1 MPSPTT
7 AFRVRQF
14 VGRASARDPPANV
27 GFEQARRSDQDRGV
41 IIRAMRRV
49 LLVWVF
55 LLAALPVI
63 SAQRAEAP
71 QDCRVVGR
79 SGGRRPGEI
88 PFRLEIA
95 QNGAQVQGFF
105 FEGDRKVGST
115 SGAFENRRLKLR
127 IRLPQHDARSDVRRR
142 PIHAGHTT
150 TTEQTGERAG
160 RRWRFADAGSL
171 PVAASTA
178 ETPQVAGNW
187 VMYRT
192 APDGSKLDVSW
203 RLYLRQ
209 SGSAVSGAILKT
221 SGDSGALTGRWNGNT
236 LVLSHFAGERPLLLE
251 AHLNA
256 DGTLGITLDRRFT
269 YRAARTNE
277 ARAKGIPEP
286 PDPSRFT
293 SVKDPTAPFH
303 FSGLALDGRRVSDAD
318 PEFRGKA
325 VVLSIG
331 GTWCP
336 NCHDEVPFLVELYK
350 QFHARGLEVVGLS
363 FELDSDLARARP
375 RVLAF
380 IKRYGVQFPM
390 LVPGTPDEVSSKL
403 PQLVN
408 FGVYPTTIFLGRDG
422 RVRSVHAGFASAA
435 TGEEHERLEREER
448 ELVEQLLAENPQGTA
463 RKAAS
468 IRIEIGES

>member
-1 MPSPTT
+1 MRRALIVSALLLT
-7 AFRVRQF
+7 ALPIT
-14 VGRASARDPPANV
+14 SAP
-27 GFEQARRSDQDRGV
+27 Q
-41 IIRAMRRV
+41 IRA
-49 LLVWVF
+49 
-55 LLAALPVI
+55 PKI
-63 SAQRAEAP
+63 SGLWDAVA
-71 QDCRVVGR
+71 VVADQA
-79 SGGRRPGEI
+79 EI
-88 PFRLEIA
+88 PFRFEIA
-95 QNGAQVQGFF
+95 QNGAQIQGFF

-115 SGAFENRRLKLR
+115 SGAFENGKLTLGYDFLNTTLEATFDGGQFSGMYR
-127 IRLPQHDARSDVRRR
+127 NNGTNAPPLQIR
-142 PIHAGHTT
+142 
-150 TTEQTGERAG
+150 G
-160 RRWRFADAGSL
+160 RRFA
-171 PVAASTA
+171 PVAAST
-178 ETPQVAGNW
+178 ESTPQVAGNW

-251 AHLNA
+251 AKLNA
-256 DGTLGITLDRRFT
+256 DGTLGITLDRKFT

-277 ARAKGIPEP
+277 ALAKGLPEP

-293 SVKDPTAPFH
+293 SVKDPTAAFH
-303 FSGLALDGRRVSDAD
+303 FSGLALDGHKVSDAD

-336 NCHDEVPFLVELYK
+336 NCHDEVPFLIELYK
-350 QFHARGLEVVGLS
+350 QFHARGLEVVGLN
-363 FELDSDLARARP
+363 FELDPDLARARL

-380 IKRYGVQFPM
+380 IKRYRVEFPM

-408 FGVYPTTIFLGRDG
+408 FGVYPTTIFIGRDG

-448 ELVEQLLAENPQGTA
+448 ELVEQLLAESPQGST

-468 IRIEIGES
+468 ARRRSVNRDS

>member
-1 MPSPTT
+1 
-7 AFRVRQF
+7 
-14 VGRASARDPPANV
+14 
-27 GFEQARRSDQDRGV
+27 
-41 IIRAMRRV
+41 MRRALIV
-49 LLVWVF
+49 SALL
-55 LLAALPVI
+55 LTALPVT
-63 SAQRAEAP
+63 SAP
-71 QDCRVVGR
+71 QIRGPKISGLWDAVAVVADQA
-79 SGGRRPGEI
+79 EI
-88 PFRLEIA
+88 PFRFEIA

-115 SGAFENRRLKLR
+115 SGAFENGMLTLQYDFLNTTLEATFDGGQFSGTYRNNGTNAPPLQ
-127 IRLPQHDARSDVRRR
+127 IR
-142 PIHAGHTT
+142 
-150 TTEQTGERAG
+150 G
-160 RRWRFADAGSL
+160 RRFV
-171 PVAASTA
+171 PVAPSTDA
-178 ETPQVAGNW
+178 TPQIAGNW

-209 SGSAVSGAILKT
+209 SGSAVTGAILKT

-236 LVLSHFAGERPLLLE
+236 LVLSHFAGERPLLLQ
-251 AHLNA
+251 AKLNP
-256 DGTLGITLDRRFT
+256 DGTLGITLDRKFT

-277 ARAKGIPEP
+277 ALAKGLPEP

-303 FSGLALDGRRVSDAD
+303 FSGLALDGRKVSDAD
-318 PEFRGKA
+318 AEFRGKA

-336 NCHDEVPFLVELYK
+336 NCHDEVPFLIELYK
-350 QFHARGLEVVGLS
+350 QFHARGLEVVGLN
-363 FELDSDLARARP
+363 FELDPDLARARP

-380 IKRYGVQFPM
+380 IKRYGVEFPM

-408 FGVYPTTIFLGRDG
+408 FGVYPTTIFIGRDG

-448 ELVEQLLAENPQGTA
+448 ELVEQLLAENPTGST

-468 IRIEIGES
+468 AQRRSVRRDS

>member
-1 MPSPTT
+1 
-7 AFRVRQF
+7 
-14 VGRASARDPPANV
+14 
-27 GFEQARRSDQDRGV
+27 
-41 IIRAMRRV
+41 MRRV
-49 LLVWVF
+49 LMVSAI
-55 LLAALPVI
+55 LLAALPVT
-63 SAQRAEAP
+63 SAQRIVAP
-71 QDCRVVGR
+71 KIAGLWDAVVVADQA
-79 SGGRRPGEI
+79 EI
-88 PFRLEIA
+88 PFRFEVA
-95 QNGAQVQGFF
+95 QSGAQVQGFF
-105 FEGDRKVGST
+105 FEGDQKVGST
-115 SGAFENRRLKLR
+115 SGAFENGRLKLEYDFLNTTLEATFDGAQFSGTYR
-127 IRLPQHDARSDVRRR
+127 NNGTNAPPLEIR
-142 PIHAGHTT
+142 
-150 TTEQTGERAG
+150 G
-160 RRWRFADAGSL
+160 RRFV

-178 ETPQVAGNW
+178 ATPQVTGNW

-256 DGTLGITLDRRFT
+256 DGTLGIVLDRKFT

-277 ARAKGIPEP
+277 ARAKGLPEP

-303 FSGLALDGRRVSDAD
+303 FSGLALDGRKVSDAD

-325 VVLSIG
+325 VVLTIG

-336 NCHDEVPFLVELYK
+336 NCHDEVPFLVALYK
-350 QFHARGLEVVGLS
+350 QFHAQGLEVVGLN
-363 FELDSDLARARP
+363 FELDPDLARARP

-380 IKRYGVQFPM
+380 IKRYGVEFPM

-408 FGVYPTTIFLGRDG
+408 FGVYPTTIFIGRDG

-435 TGEEHERLEREER
+435 TGEEHQRLEREER
-448 ELVEQLLAENPQGTA
+448 ELVEQLLAENPQGSS

-468 IRIEIGES
+468 ARRGSVNHDS

>member
-1 MPSPTT
+1 M
-7 AFRVRQF
+7 V
-14 VGRASARDPPANV
+14 SA
-27 GFEQARRSDQDRGV
+27 
-41 IIRAMRRV
+41 
-49 LLVWVF
+49 F
-55 LLAALPVI
+55 LLAALPVA
-63 SAQRAEAP
+63 SAP
-71 QDCRVVGR
+71 QVKAPKIAGLWDAVVIANQA
-79 SGGRRPGEI
+79 EI
-88 PFRLEIA
+88 PFRFEIA
-95 QNGAQVQGFF
+95 QNGPQVQGFF

-115 SGAFENRRLKLR
+115 SGAFENGKLR
-127 IRLPQHDARSDVRRR
+127 LEYDFLNTTLEATFEGDQFSGTYRNNAINGATQGPPPLE
-142 PIHAGHTT
+142 IH
-150 TTEQTGERAG
+150 G
-160 RRWRFADAGSL
+160 RRFV

-178 ETPQVAGNW
+178 ETPQITGNW

-221 SGDSGALTGRWNGNT
+221 SGDSGALTGHWNGNT

-251 AHLNA
+251 AHLNG
-256 DGTLGITLDRRFT
+256 DSTLGITLDRKFT
-269 YRAARTNE
+269 YRAARTSE

-303 FSGLALDGRRVSDAD
+303 FGGLALDGHQVTDAD

-325 VVLSIG
+325 VILTIG

-336 NCHDEVPFLVELYK
+336 NCHDEVPFLVALYK
-350 QFHARGLEVVGLS
+350 QFHAQGLEVVGLN
-363 FELDSDLARARP
+363 FELDPNLSQARP

-380 IKRYGVQFPM
+380 IKRYGVEFPM
-390 LVPGTPDEVSSKL
+390 LVPGTPDEVSSRL

-408 FGVYPTTIFLGRDG
+408 FGVYPTTIFIGRDG

-435 TGEEHERLEREER
+435 TGEEHQRLEREER
-448 ELVEQLLAENPQGTA
+448 ELVEQLLAENPQGNSHKAGSA
-463 RKAAS
+463 RGRS
-468 IRIEIGES
+468 VNRDS

>member
-1 MPSPTT
+1 
-7 AFRVRQF
+7 
-14 VGRASARDPPANV
+14 
-27 GFEQARRSDQDRGV
+27 
-41 IIRAMRRV
+41 MRRV
-49 LLVWVF
+49 LTVLAFWLV
-55 LLAALPVI
+55 ALPVA
-63 SAQRAEAP
+63 SAP
-71 QDCRVVGR
+71 QTRASKIAGLWDAVVVLDQT
-79 SGGRRPGEI
+79 EI
-88 PFRLEIA
+88 PFRFEIA

-115 SGAFENRRLKLR
+115 SGAFENGGLKLEYDFLNTTLEATFDGGQFNGTYR
-127 IRLPQHDARSDVRRR
+127 NNGSNGSPLGIR
-142 PIHAGHTT
+142 
-150 TTEQTGERAG
+150 G
-160 RRWRFADAGSL
+160 RRFV

-178 ETPQVAGNW
+178 ETPQIAGNW

-221 SGDSGALTGRWNGNT
+221 SGDTGALTGRWNGNT
-236 LVLSHFAGERPLLLE
+236 LVLSHFDGDRPLLLE
-251 AHLNA
+251 ARLNA
-256 DGTLGITLDRRFT
+256 DGTLGITLDRKFT

-277 ARAKGIPEP
+277 ARAKGLPEP

-303 FSGLALDGRRVSDAD
+303 FSGLALDGHRVSDAD

-336 NCHDEVPFLVELYK
+336 NCHDEVPFLIELYK
-350 QFHARGLEVVGLS
+350 QFHAKGLEVVGLN
-363 FELDSDLARARP
+363 FEIDPDLARARP
-375 RVLAF
+375 HVLAF
-380 IKRYGVQFPM
+380 IKRYGVEFPM

-408 FGVYPTTIFLGRDG
+408 FGVYPTTIFIGRDG

-435 TGEEHERLEREER
+435 TGDEHQRLEREER
-448 ELVEQLLAENPQGTA
+448 ELVEQLLADNPQGNSHKTSSA
-463 RKAAS
+463 RRRS
-468 IRIEIGES
+468 VNRDS

>member
-1 MPSPTT
+1 MPP
-7 AFRVRQF
+7 
-14 VGRASARDPPANV
+14 
-27 GFEQARRSDQDRGV
+27 
-41 IIRAMRRV
+41 MRRA
-49 LLVWVF
+49 LLVSVF
-55 LLAALPVI
+55 LLAALPVT
-63 SAQRAEAP
+63 SAP
-71 QDCRVVGR
+71 QIRPPKIAGLWDAVVTVADHA
-79 SGGRRPGEI
+79 EI
-88 PFRLEIA
+88 PFRFEIA
-95 QNGAQVQGFF
+95 QSGPQVQGFF
-105 FEGDRKVGST
+105 FEGDRKIGST
-115 SGAFENRRLKLR
+115 SGAFENGKLR
-127 IRLPQHDARSDVRRR
+127 LEYDFLNTTLEAAFDGEQFSGTYRNNGTNAPPLQIR
-142 PIHAGHTT
+142 
-150 TTEQTGERAG
+150 G
-160 RRWRFADAGSL
+160 RRFA

-178 ETPQVAGNW
+178 STPQITGNW

-251 AHLNA
+251 AVLNS
-256 DGTLGITLDRRFT
+256 DGTLGITLDRKFT

-277 ARAKGIPEP
+277 ARAKGLPEP

-303 FSGLALDGRRVSDAD
+303 FSGLALDGHKVSDAD

-336 NCHDEVPFLVELYK
+336 NCHDEVPFLVALYK
-350 QFHARGLEVVGLS
+350 QFHAQGLEVVGLN
-363 FELDSDLARARP
+363 FELDPDLAQARP

-380 IKRYGVQFPM
+380 IKRYGVDFPM
-390 LVPGTPDEVSSKL
+390 LVPGTPDEVPSKL

-408 FGVYPTTIFLGRDG
+408 FGVYPTTIFIGRDG

-435 TGEEHERLEREER
+435 TGEEHQRLEREER
-448 ELVEQLLAENPQGTA
+448 ELVEQLLAESPQGNSGKSSSVL
-463 RKAAS
+463 RQS
-468 IRIEIGES
+468 VNDES

>member
-1 MPSPTT
+1 
-7 AFRVRQF
+7 
-14 VGRASARDPPANV
+14 
-27 GFEQARRSDQDRGV
+27 
-41 IIRAMRRV
+41 MRRALIV
-49 LLVWVF
+49 SAF

-63 SAQRAEAP
+63 SAQRPGAP
-71 QDCRVVGR
+71 QIAGLWDAVVVADQVQ
-79 SGGRRPGEI
+79 I
-88 PFRLEIA
+88 PFRLEIV
-95 QNGAQVQGFF
+95 QNGSQVQGFF

-115 SGAFENRRLKLR
+115 SGAFENSRLKLEYDFLNTTLEATFDGGQFIGTYR
-127 IRLPQHDARSDVRRR
+127 DNGTNGGTSGPPLEIR
-142 PIHAGHTT
+142 
-150 TTEQTGERAG
+150 G
-160 RRWRFADAGSL
+160 RRFV

-178 ETPQVAGNW
+178 ETPQIAGNW

-256 DGTLGITLDRRFT
+256 DGTLGITLDRKFT
-269 YRAARTNE
+269 YRAARTTE

-336 NCHDEVPFLVELYK
+336 NCHDEVPFLVALYK
-350 QFHARGLEVVGLS
+350 QFHAQGLEVVGLS

-380 IKRYGVQFPM
+380 IKRYGVEFPM

-422 RVRSVHAGFASAA
+422 RVRSVRAGFASAA

-448 ELVEQLLAENPQGTA
+448 QLVEQLLAENPQGTA

-468 IRIEIGES
+468 IRIGSMNHDS